1 MVFRSLSITR
11 FLMCVT
17 RMQTHTNKTINQE
30 PILLGIKPALEAVF
44 PDENSRPSIRAWNEW
59 RAKGYYGHV
68 KIGKRVFINPVD
80 ARRALEARFTIE
92 ASR

>member
-1 MVFRSLSITR
+1 
-11 FLMCVT
+11 
-17 RMQTHTNKTINQE
+17 MQTHTNNIINQE
-30 PILLGIKPALEAVF
+30 PTLLGIKPALEAVF

-59 RAKGYYGHV
+59 RAKGYYPFLKV
-68 KIGKRVFINPVD
+68 GKRVFINAVD